1 MLGPM
6 PITPDEAVK
15 VAKEHGLTLADAR
28 ALGAMSDDVDHAGR
42 LAAHFQPDK
51 DADETAEAKAIAAR
65 VESGGF

>member
-1 MLGPM
+1 M

-28 ALGAMSDDVDHAGR
+28 ALGAMSDDVEHAGR

-51 DADETAEAKAIAAR
+51 DAAVSAEATAIAER
-65 VESGGF
+65 VESGGW